1 MTHLQRRR
9 QQVLLAQRAYRAR
22 SEANTKALQQRVAR
36 LESAL
41 ERTGQS
47 IISFTDILVGPHPP
61 ASYQQIAHHLRDT
74 VKTCFNS
81 AMDGVEGLE
90 DVHSS
95 LEVPNVSH
103 ISHAEFHQHT
113 AERQTEVLDTPEDD
127 HASPGFSPLPHI
139 SLLPSMPGNGSK
151 IEIPMFVKHLRIACL
166 YQGFLLLNNPSVP
179 LEALRRPFRL
189 LLPLVT
195 RETITSYFHTR
206 LNARMNN
213 REPEPCSS
221 IPYFGLGG
229 AGTHY
234 PNGTVQNYFEWESR
248 SHDIPRVDGALSAFS
263 PEVQRDL
270 DGEWFDTFD
279 LLGFLRAHGTG
290 LSTTRPVDYTA
301 HRMVNA
307 VDFTAGESLP
317 RRNYSYEPC

>member
-41 ERTGQS
+41 ERTGQA
-47 IISFTDILVGPHPP
+47 IISFTDLLVGHQPP

-74 VKTCFNS
+74 VKACVNS
-81 AMDGVEGLE
+81 AMDGADDLE
-90 DVHSS
+90 DTP
-95 LEVPNVSH
+95 EEPH
-103 ISHAEFHQHT
+103 INRASTFQQHT
-113 AERQTEVLDTPEDD
+113 AEQENEQSPPNER
-127 HASPGFSPLPHI
+127 ASFSPPPHI
-139 SLLPSMPGNGSK
+139 SLLPSIPDNGSK
-151 IEIPMFVKHLRIACL
+151 IEVPIFVKHLRIACL
-166 YQGFLLLNNPSVP
+166 YQGFLLLKNPSVP

-195 RETITSYFHTR
+195 RDTITSYFHTC
-206 LNARMNN
+206 LNARMND

-234 PNGTVQNYFEWESR
+234 PNGTVQTYLEWESG
-248 SHDIPRVDGALSAFS
+248 SHDIPQNDGPLSAFS
-263 PEVQRDL
+263 PEAQKDL
-270 DGEWFDTFD
+270 DGEWFDTLD
-279 LLGFLRAHGTG
+279 LLGFLRAHGTS
-290 LSTTRPVDYTA
+290 LSTTRPIDHTA

-307 VDFTAGESLP
+307 VDFTAGESFP
-317 RRNYSYEPC
+317 T